1 VRNIYNYNNH
11 SQNFLES
18 VVLFINFF
26 ITVLGIYLIV
36 TGFWQMSNRIN
47 IENPIPDS
55 LTCIFR
61 ISVGMV
67 KVIVGLILV
76 LAIIAPQ
83 ALKFIIIYSFQVF
96 I

>member
-1 VRNIYNYNNH
+1 
-11 SQNFLES
+11 
-18 VVLFINFF
+18 
-26 ITVLGIYLIV
+26 
-36 TGFWQMSNRIN
+36 MSNRIN